1 MWLYMIIYVYIY
13 THIHTHDPR
22 VAGDISS
29 IYFELL
35 WWVYKYVF
43 HEGCVFRFFLAIET
57 YTLLFIYSLYLFI
70 YPCIHPSIHPFIHLH
85 LNLHLHLH
93 LYLCVIA
100 SSNSF
105 RTSDVSQWGC
115 LLSRSHVRSSAV
127 TVMLGWSTLGKWL
140 RNHPIS
146 TLSMEYEMILRS
158 IHFCLLVIFSFNSR
172 TAQFG
177 WRQLVL
183 FGASHLFGGDLY
195 GFVSGPRSTR
205 WCPTIISWFINVYKA
220 HDSYRYT
227 IRYTDDIPPI
237 NHSYH
242 SFSLCFSL

>member
-1 MWLYMIIYVYIY
+1 MIIIICDYIWLYMYIL
-13 THIHTHDPR
+13 IH
-22 VAGDISS
+22 
-29 IYFELL
+29 ELL
-35 WWVYKYVF
+35 VTFQAFISNYCDGYKYVF

-85 LNLHLHLH
+85 LNLH

-146 TLSMEYEMILRS
+146 TLSMEYLMILRS